1 MLGVAHEIGAVYEIK
16 IQAGYN
22 LVILTDDEVDA
33 LKELGHLRRSAM
45 ELEALR
51 RHWIMGMQRER
62 RQDEIRGRREQEMR
76 EMRERRERRERSE
89 RSERSER
96 KEKWEVRMIAKKLKG
111 NWILLMQKISDL
123 FEKKEGDGVELRH
136 I

>member
-16 IQAGYN
+16 IQPGYN
-22 LVILTDDEVDA
+22 LVLLTDDEIDV

-51 RHWIMGMQRER
+51 RHWVLGMQRER
-62 RQDEIRGRREQEMR
+62 REDEIRGRRER
-76 EMRERRERRERSE
+76 EMRQRRERRETS
-89 RSERSER
+89 
-96 KEKWEVRMIAKKLKG
+96 EKWEVKMIAKKLKRKSMG
-111 NWILLMQKISDL
+111 LMQKIGGL
-123 FEKKEGDGVELRH
+123 FRKKEGESVELRQ